1 MMDEQAKEVMRITRT
16 GIWVNPDIAVDE
28 VAKAVLE
35 SIDENIKFLVQRAVE
50 DEREACARL
59 CEDIESEAYGKHR
72 QKYDPYDE
80 GFAAGALA
88 CIEAIRAGGNK

>member
-1 MMDEQAKEVMRITRT
+1 MDEPTKEVMRITRT
-16 GIWVNPDIAVDE
+16 GIWVNPDIAVDDA
-28 VAKAVLE
+28 AKAVLE

-50 DEREACARL
+50 DEREACARM

-80 GFAAGALA
+80 GVAAGALA
-88 CIEAIRAGGNK
+88 CVEAIRARSEK

>member
-1 MMDEQAKEVMRITRT
+1 MMDEPTKEVMRITRA

-50 DEREACARL
+50 DEREACARM
-59 CEDIESEAYGKHR
+59 CEDNAKEWIDGNNDWCQGQATGSIDCA
-72 QKYDPYDE
+72 
-80 GFAAGALA
+80 
-88 CIEAIRAGGNK
+88 EAIRARGEK